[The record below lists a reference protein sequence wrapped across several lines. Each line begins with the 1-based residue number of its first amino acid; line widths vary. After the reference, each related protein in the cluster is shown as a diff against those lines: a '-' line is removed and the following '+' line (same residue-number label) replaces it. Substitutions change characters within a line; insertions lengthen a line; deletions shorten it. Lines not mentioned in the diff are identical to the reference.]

1 MKRILPYLTALAALT
16 LAGSAAFY
24 SVFGLSKFY
33 AGAATAVI
41 IMGIAIEASKLI
53 ATSILHQY
61 HKLLSWSVKIYLG
74 FAILISM
81 TITSAGIYGFLI
93 SAYQETAFKMDI
105 EDQVIGAEKNR
116 LIIFEQEVKNL
127 KLERDMLNDNISKAN
142 ANILKLSEGLGNNV
156 VQYTNAEGNVITT
169 QSSSTRKILKEQ
181 LNNQT
186 DYRDEL
192 INKRDK
198 LSVTT
203 KTVNDSI
210 NNINIRILQLKTN
223 SDIAGEIGPLKYISE
238 LTGASMNSVVNWFT
252 ILLIIIFDPLAVAL
266 VIVLNNIV
274 KPKHLAE
281 NVSKPDDKREEES
294 KAESVKATTPPV
306 SKKESI
312 ECSVPEG
319 KEFNTP
325 YDLEDIVFDDK
336 DEDIYKEKPKKEK
349 PKKEKPKRR
358 NAYWT

>member
-1 MKRILPYLTALAALT
+1 MKNILPYLIALAAFT

-41 IMGIAIEASKLI
+41 IMGIAIEVSKLI
-53 ATSILHQY
+53 ATSVLHQY
-61 HKLLSWSVKIYLG
+61 HKMLSLPIKLYLS
-74 FAILISM
+74 FAILVSM

-116 LIIFEQEVKNL
+116 LITFEQELKNL
-127 KLERDMLNDNISKAN
+127 DLERVMLNDNISNAN

-169 QSSSTRKILKEQ
+169 QSSSTRRILKEQ
-181 LNNQT
+181 LETQS
-186 DYRDEL
+186 DYRDTL
-192 INKRDK
+192 VIKRDRLASNIK
-198 LSVTT
+198 IA
-203 KTVNDSI
+203 NDSI
-210 NNINIRILQLKTN
+210 NAINIKILQLKTN

-238 LTGASMNSVVNWFT
+238 LTGASMASVVNWFT

-266 VIVLNNIV
+266 VVVLNNIM
-274 KPKHLAE
+274 KSRQTAE
-281 NVSKPDDKREEES
+281 NVSKPDVEQEVES
-294 KAESVKATTPPV
+294 KAESVKATTSPV
-306 SKKESI
+306 LLKNE
-312 ECSVPEG
+312 EM
-319 KEFNTP
+319 
-325 YDLEDIVFDDK
+325 DITDSDT
-336 DEDIYKEKPKKEK
+336 DEDIYEEKNEDD
-349 PKKEKPKRR
+349 KPKRH